1 MTNDSFT
8 VPTVDISPYLAQA
21 RGANAAQRAEV
32 AAKLDRASREVG
44 FVQIVGHGVDAS
56 LTDDLASALDEFFAL
71 TDDTKARYRRTDG
84 SNRGYTPPKSASLS
98 MSLGI
103 PPANMMNDFYEAF
116 TIGREA
122 ADYPGRDLPE
132 KVYPRNVWPAE
143 APGFRPT
150 VQRYFEEIT
159 GVSRAVLW
167 AFADA
172 LGVGRPFFE
181 SVTDHS
187 IDTLKMN
194 NYALPEMPVGFA
206 GQLTGMGEHTD
217 FGILT
222 VLWADRVAGLQ
233 ILDSG
238 GGWHDV
244 MPDEGAFLVNLG
256 DAMARWTND
265 QWRSTIHRVNP
276 PITDGRVQHRRSVA
290 FFLDGN
296 YDAVIEPIAAF
307 VADGEELYPPITI
320 EGNINAKLAGLRLG
334 KKPANADR
342 EASRVLA
349 AYGAGIAGGTQRQSS

>member
-1 MTNDSFT
+1 MTNGSFT
-8 VPTVDISPYLAQA
+8 VPTVDISPYLAEPSE
-21 RGANAAQRAEV
+21 ANAVQRAEV
-32 AAKLDRASREVG
+32 AAQLDRACREVG
-44 FVQIVGHGVDAS
+44 FIQIVGHGVDPS
-56 LTDDLASALDEFFAL
+56 TIGGLAAALDEFFAL
-71 TDDTKARYRRTDG
+71 DDDTKDHYRKPAG

-122 ADYPGRDLPE
+122 NDYPHVDLPE
-132 KVYPRNVWPAE
+132 RTYPRNVWPTE
-143 APGFRPT
+143 APGFHAA
-150 VQRYFEEIT
+150 VARYNEA
-159 GVSRAVLW
+159 VSVVARAVLW

-194 NYALPEMPVGFA
+194 NYALPEVPVDFA
-206 GQLTGMGEHTD
+206 EELIGMGEHTD

-233 ILDSG
+233 ILDKEG
-238 GGWHDV
+238 TWHDV

-265 QWRSTIHRVNP
+265 QWLSTIHRVNP
-276 PITDGRVQHRRSVA
+276 PISAGRVQRRRSVA

-296 YDAVIEPIAAF
+296 YDAVIEPIATL
-307 VADGEELYPPITI
+307 VADGEELYPPITV
-320 EGNINAKLAGLRLG
+320 EENINAKLAGLELG
-334 KKPANADR
+334 KKPANAGR
-342 EASRVLA
+342 EADRVLGA
-349 AYGAGIAGGTQRQSS
+349 QGAGGIQGRPS

>member
-1 MTNDSFT
+1 MTNDSFA

-21 RGANAAQRAEV
+21 SEANASQRAE
-32 AAKLDRASREVG
+32 AAAQLDRACREVG
-44 FVQIVGHGVDAS
+44 FIQIVGHGVDAS
-56 LTDDLASALDEFFAL
+56 LTDGLAAALDEFFAL
-71 TDDTKARYRRTDG
+71 EDDTKARYRKVDG

-122 ADYPGRDLPE
+122 ADYPGKDLPE
-132 KVYPRNVWPAE
+132 EAYPRNGWPTE
-143 APGFRPT
+143 APSFRSA
-150 VQRYFEEIT
+150 VERYVDEIT
-159 GVSRAVLW
+159 GVSRAILW

-194 NYALPEMPVGFA
+194 NYALPEMRGDFA
-206 GQLTGMGEHTD
+206 DELTGMGEHTD

-233 ILDSG
+233 ILDKNG
-238 GGWHDV
+238 AWHDV

-276 PITDGRVQHRRSVA
+276 PITGGRVQRRRSVA

-296 YDAVIEPIAAF
+296 YDAVIEPIGTF

-320 EGNINAKLAGLRLG
+320 AENINAKIAGLQLG

-349 AYGAGIAGGTQRQSS
+349 AQDAGGAQGQSS